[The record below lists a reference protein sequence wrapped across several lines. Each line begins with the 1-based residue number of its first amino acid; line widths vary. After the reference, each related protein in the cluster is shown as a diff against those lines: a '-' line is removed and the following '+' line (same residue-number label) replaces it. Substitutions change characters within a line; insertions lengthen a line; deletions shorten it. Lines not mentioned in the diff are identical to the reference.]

1 MPDFIQKVVT
11 VLISQVSFGLFLF
24 LLFQFTLL
32 DKPSTSLDNFNHPIR
47 NFSCHIL
54 RIQCGI
60 VAIQIRGKKVLHC
73 FAFLIDTLNK
83 NFRSKP
89 VNDGFCQLLRNP
101 SFGISP

>member
-1 MPDFIQKVVT
+1 MTDFIQKVVT

-32 DKPSTSLDNFNHPIR
+32 DKPSTSLDNLDHPIR
-47 NFSCHIL
+47 NFFCHIF
-54 RIQCGI
+54 RIQCGV
-60 VAIQIRGKKVLHC
+60 VAVQIQGKKILHC

-83 NFRSKP
+83 SFRSKP
-89 VNDGFCQLLRNP
+89 VNDGLCQFLRNS